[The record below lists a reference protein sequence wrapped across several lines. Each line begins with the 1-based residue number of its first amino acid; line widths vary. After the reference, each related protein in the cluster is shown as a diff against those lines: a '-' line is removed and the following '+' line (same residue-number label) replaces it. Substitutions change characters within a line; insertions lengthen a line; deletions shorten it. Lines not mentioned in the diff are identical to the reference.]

1 MSQGSAAINGFAIDE
16 QGSVVRTG
24 VAETEST
31 TEVITAE
38 LAVELGR
45 GRRAKTE
52 SKRYGAEW
60 EGH

>member
-1 MSQGSAAINGFAIDE
+1 
-16 QGSVVRTG
+16 VRTG

-31 TEVITAE
+31 ITAE

-45 GRRAKTE
+45 GRWMKTK

-60 EGH
+60 DGH